1 LDSLSGDEKVQINL
15 PIGEIDL
22 LQPLKIHRSH
32 LILTGKGWRRT
43 ILQTHFAGKA
53 TLQVEPSASF
63 PLTTVE
69 DVELRG
75 FTIESATAELSS
87 VNGIS
92 LRNVSGAKLESLNLE
107 SLIGQPLILYQT
119 QDVTI
124 EYVSLR
130 ESL

>member
-1 LDSLSGDEKVQINL
+1 MV
-15 PIGEIDL
+15 
-22 LQPLKIHRSH
+22 
-32 LILTGKGWRRT
+32 
-43 ILQTHFAGKA
+43 
-53 TLQVEPSASF
+53 SF
-63 PLTTVE
+63 TTVAKTLPK
-69 DVELRG
+69 LRG

-87 VNGIS
+87 VDGIS